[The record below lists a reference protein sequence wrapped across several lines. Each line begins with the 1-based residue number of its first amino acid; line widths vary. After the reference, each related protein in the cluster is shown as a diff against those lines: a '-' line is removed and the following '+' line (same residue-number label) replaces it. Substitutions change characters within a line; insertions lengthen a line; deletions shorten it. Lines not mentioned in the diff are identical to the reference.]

1 MSKVVDGIVKDLKN
15 IPESLRNKM
24 KGMDKGRLI
33 RMSIPYVI
41 VGYVCD
47 KTAWMYRHTAG
58 ELFPRLMDTA

>member
-15 IPESLRNKM
+15 IPESLRKKM

-41 VGYVCD
+41 VGYIYD
-47 KTAWMYRHTAG
+47 KTAWMYRSLNSCFG
-58 ELFPRLMDTA
+58 YLRK